1 MKRVLSFTLI
11 ELLVVIAI
19 IAILAAMLLPALAK
33 AREKARAIS
42 CINNL
47 KQVGTENAIY
57 MTSANDLLGRVRN
70 NDSVWYTHI
79 REAGLLSGS
88 TPNELVCPGRSPFK
102 FVHNYKVYGGV
113 AYHNILSP
121 IQTAMIS
128 AKASMKDTWV
138 DTFIVAGL
146 VKAPSSAL
154 INGDSYCKTS
164 VESDNC
170 EQYMF
175 WKYNLTT
182 LASVGQQWCN
192 DSATCFHASA
202 HGNIGN
208 ALFLDGH
215 AQGLNMGEYR
225 TINKQCASQQ
235 GVPFGQASVF
245 GNGATFYAY
254 TN

>member
-1 MKRVLSFTLI
+1 MKRFITFTLI

-33 AREKARAIS
+33 AREKAKGIS

-47 KQVGTENAIY
+47 KQIGTANAIY

-70 NDSVWYTHI
+70 NDSQWITHI
-79 REAGLLSGS
+79 REAGLLSGNS
-88 TPNELVCPGRSPFK
+88 PNELVCPGRSPFK
-102 FVHNYKVYGGV
+102 FAHNYKIYGGA

-121 IQTAMIS
+121 FQNAMIS
-128 AKASMKDTWV
+128 AKAAQKDSWV

-146 VKAPSSAL
+146 VKSPSAAL
-154 INGDSYCKTS
+154 INGDSYCKTQ

-175 WKYNLTT
+175 WKYNLTA

-192 DSATCFHASA
+192 DSATCFYGAA
-202 HGNIGN
+202 HGNVGN
-208 ALFLDGH
+208 TLFLDGH
-215 AQGLNMGEYR
+215 AQGMNLGEYR
-225 TINKQCASQQ
+225 TVNKQCATQQ
-235 GVPFGQASVF
+235 GITFGQASVF
-245 GNGATFYAY
+245 GTGATFYAY

>member
-1 MKRVLSFTLI
+1 MKKILSFTLI

-33 AREKARAIS
+33 AREKARSIS
-42 CINNL
+42 CVNNL
-47 KQVGTENAIY
+47 KQVGTCNAIY
-57 MTSANDLLGRVRN
+57 MTSSNDLLGRVRN
-70 NDSVWYTHI
+70 NDSQWITHI

-88 TPNELVCPGRSPFK
+88 SPNELVCPGRSPFK
-102 FVHNYKVYGGV
+102 YNHQYRVYGGL
-113 AYHNILSP
+113 AYHNQVSP
-121 IQTAMIS
+121 IQNAMIS
-128 AKASMKDTWV
+128 AKAAQKDTWV

-164 VESDNC
+164 VESDNV
-170 EQYMF
+170 EQYMY

-192 DSATCFHASA
+192 DSATCFYAAA
-202 HGNIGN
+202 HGNVGN

-215 AQGLNMGEYR
+215 VQGQNLGEFR
-225 TINKQCASQQ
+225 TTNKQCASQQ
-235 GVPFGQASVF
+235 GVTFGQASAF
-245 GNGATFYAY
+245 GTGATFYSYA
-254 TN
+254 N

>member
-1 MKRVLSFTLI
+1 MKRYFAFTLI

-33 AREKARAIS
+33 AREKAKSIS

-88 TPNELVCPGRSPFK
+88 SPNELVCPGRSPFK
-102 FVHNYKVYGGV
+102 FTGNYKVYGGV
-113 AYHNILSP
+113 AYHNHLAP
-121 IQTAMIS
+121 FQNAMIS
-128 AKASMKDTWV
+128 APASANSSWV
-138 DTFIVAGL
+138 DTFIVGRL
-146 VKAPSSAL
+146 VKSPSSAL

-164 VESDNC
+164 VESDNV

-175 WKYNLTT
+175 WKYNLTA
-182 LASVGQQWCN
+182 LANVGEKWCN
-192 DSATCFHASA
+192 DSATCFHGGA
-202 HGNIGN
+202 HGNVGN

-215 AQGLNMGEYR
+215 AQSMSFGEYR
-225 TINKQCASQQ
+225 SINKQCATQQ
-235 GVPFGQASVF
+235 GMTFGQASAF
-245 GNGATFYAY
+245 GPGAIFYPY